1 MGKGGGGGG
10 EGKKTSQSFPS
21 SSLPPSF
28 SCLALMTVS
37 VTL

>member
-1 MGKGGGGGG
+1 MGEGGG
-10 EGKKTSQSFPS
+10 EGQGKKTSQPFPPS
-21 SSLPPSF
+21 SPPPSF